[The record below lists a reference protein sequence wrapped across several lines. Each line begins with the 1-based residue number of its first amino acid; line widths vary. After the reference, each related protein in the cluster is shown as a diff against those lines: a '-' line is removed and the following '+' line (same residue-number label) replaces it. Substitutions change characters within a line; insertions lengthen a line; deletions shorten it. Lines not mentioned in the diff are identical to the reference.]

1 MRIEEEVFARH
12 KLIPDKL
19 IDYGFKTENN
29 RLAYSRELPDD
40 GMKIIV
46 EYDGAIAGR
55 IIDLSLN
62 DSYMAFRVDGA
73 TGYSAQIRQKYIEL
87 LTDIRD
93 HCCKNQYFGTPQAQ
107 RISEYIFEAYSSAPE
122 FLWPN
127 IPSYAAFRQ
136 PGKKKWFAVM
146 GGVPLNKVDRE
157 AKSAQPVEVINVKVD
172 QDRIKDYL
180 SQAGIY
186 EAFHMNKKCWVSII
200 LDDTLPDN
208 AIRGM
213 IDDST
218 RSIQG

>member
-19 IDYGFKTENN
+19 VDYGFKTEND

-46 EYDGAIAGR
+46 EYDGVINGR

-62 DSYMAFRVDGA
+62 DECTAFRVEGA

-87 LTDIRD
+87 LTEIRD
-93 HCCKNQYFGTPQAQ
+93 HCGRNQYFKMPQAQ
-107 RISEYIFEAYSSAPE
+107 WISDYILEAYDSAPE

-136 PGKKKWFAVM
+136 AGKKKWFAVM
-146 GGVPLNKVDRE
+146 GSVPLNKVDRE
-157 AKSAQPVEVINVKVD
+157 AKSAQSVEVINVKVD
-172 QDRIKDYL
+172 QERIEDYL
-180 SQAGIY
+180 SQTGIY

-200 LDDTLPDN
+200 LDDTLPDD
-208 AIRGM
+208 AIQGM
-213 IDDST
+213 IDDSY

>member
-19 IDYGFKTENN
+19 IDYGFKTEND

-46 EYDGAIAGR
+46 EYDGAINGR

-62 DSYMAFRVDGA
+62 DEYTAFRVDGT

-87 LTDIRD
+87 LTDIRS
-93 HCCKNQYFGTPQAQ
+93 HCCKNQYFRTPQAQ
-107 RISEYIFEAYSSAPE
+107 RICDHIFEAYGSAPE

-136 PGKKKWFAVM
+136 AGKKKWYAVV
-146 GGVPLNKVDRE
+146 GSVPQNKVDRE

-172 QDRIKDYL
+172 QERIKDYL
-180 SQAGIY
+180 SQTGIY

-200 LDDTLPDN
+200 LDDTLSDD
-208 AIRGM
+208 AIQCM
-213 IDDST
+213 IDDSY

>member
-1 MRIEEEVFARH
+1 MCIEEEVFARH
-12 KLIPDKL
+12 MPIPDKL
-19 IDYGFKTENN
+19 IEYGFKTEND
-29 RLAYSRELPDD
+29 RLTWSKELPDD

-46 EYDGAIAGR
+46 EYDGTINGR

-62 DSYMAFRVDGA
+62 DEYTAFRVAGA
-73 TGYSAQIRQKYIEL
+73 TGYSAQIRQKYIGL

-93 HCCKNQYFGTPQAQ
+93 HCCKKQYFRMPQAQ
-107 RISEYIFEAYSSAPE
+107 RIGDYIFEAYGSAPE

-146 GGVPLNKVDRE
+146 GSVPLSKVDRE

-172 QDRIKDYL
+172 QERIKDYL
-180 SQAGIY
+180 SQTGIY

-200 LDDTLPDN
+200 LDDTLPDD

>member
-19 IDYGFKTENN
+19 IEYGFKTENDC
-29 RLAYSRELPDD
+29 LTYSWELPDD

-46 EYDGAIAGR
+46 KYDGAINGR

-62 DSYMAFRVDGA
+62 DEYTAFRVEGA

-93 HCCKNQYFGTPQAQ
+93 HCCKNQYFRTAQAQ
-107 RISEYIFEAYSSAPE
+107 RISEYIFEAYGSAPE
-122 FLWPN
+122 FLWPD

-136 PGKKKWFAVM
+136 AGKKKWYAVM
-146 GGVPLNKVDRE
+146 GSVPLNKVDRE
-157 AKSAQPVEVINVKVD
+157 AESARSVEVINVKVD
-172 QDRIKDYL
+172 QERIKDYL
-180 SQAGIY
+180 SQTGIY

-200 LDDTLPDN
+200 LDDTLPDD
-208 AIRGM
+208 AIQGM
-213 IDDST
+213 IDDSY

>member
-19 IDYGFKTENN
+19 IAFGFTPEGD
-29 RLAYSRELPDD
+29 RLTYSRELSDD

-46 EYDGAIAGR
+46 EYNGTIGGR

-62 DSYMAFRVDGA
+62 DEYTAFRVAGS

-87 LTDIRD
+87 LADIRS
-93 HCCKNQYFGTPQAQ
+93 HCCKNQYFKTPQAQ
-107 RISEYIFEAYSSAPE
+107 RISDYIFETYGSVPE

-136 PGKKKWFAVM
+136 AGKKKWFAVM
-146 GGVPLNKVDRE
+146 GSVSLNKVDRE

-172 QDRIKDYL
+172 QERIKGYL
-180 SQAGIY
+180 LQIGIY

-200 LDDTLPDN
+200 LDDMLPDD
-208 AIRGM
+208 AIQGM
-213 IDDST
+213 IDDSN

>member
-19 IDYGFKTENN
+19 IAFGFTPEGD
-29 RLAYSRELPDD
+29 RLTYSRELPDD
-40 GMKIIV
+40 SMKIII
-46 EYDGAIAGR
+46 EYDDTINGR

-62 DSYMAFRVDGA
+62 DEYTAFRVDGA

-87 LTDIRD
+87 LTDIRS
-93 HCCKNQYFGTPQAQ
+93 HCCKNQYFKTPQAQ
-107 RISEYIFEAYSSAPE
+107 RISDYIFETYGSVPE

-136 PGKKKWFAVM
+136 AGKKKWFAVM
-146 GGVPLNKVDRE
+146 GSVPLNKVDRE

-172 QDRIKDYL
+172 QERIKGYL
-180 SQAGIY
+180 SQIGIY

-200 LDDTLPDN
+200 LDDTLPDDTVQ
-208 AIRGM
+208 GM
-213 IDDST
+213 IDDSN